1 MASKGANLSLI
12 MTEPIFEKMKNDY
25 PEATRIL
32 KNSDNSRILIYKGE
46 VMPSLI
52 IASDQYFLLSLML
65 NNCRYDNSYLMGT
78 EKEAIEWA
86 TKLYEWY
93 EKNSEL
99 VPKKD

>member
-1 MASKGANLSLI
+1 MVSKGANLSLI
-12 MTEPIFEKMKNDY
+12 MTESIFEKMKNDY

-65 NNCRYDNSYLMGT
+65 KTRRYDNSYLMGT

>member
-1 MASKGANLSLI
+1 
-12 MTEPIFEKMKNDY
+12 
-25 PEATRIL
+25 
-32 KNSDNSRILIYKGE
+32 
-46 VMPSLI
+46 
-52 IASDQYFLLSLML
+52 L